1 MKTYS
6 IEWSP
11 VTSRESRV
19 ILNPVR
25 QIPGVLK
32 LATRALLALLPAVA
46 ISLGA
51 TWLVSLP
58 ELVVFLQ
65 AALWAAGFVFVGL
78 ALESE
83 SVEVSILNLA
93 TGIALPVLALL
104 SSRVAIEFAIIA
116 ATLVAAWVAAGILR
130 R

>member
-11 VTSRESRV
+11 LTSRERHD
-19 ILNPVR
+19 ILNPIR
-25 QIPGVLK
+25 QMPRVLRW
-32 LATRALLALLPAVA
+32 ATRALLALLPAAA

-51 TWLVSLP
+51 TWLVTLP
-58 ELVVFLQ
+58 EHVVFLQ
-65 AALWAAGFVFVGL
+65 AALWAAGFVFIGL

-104 SSRVAIEFAIIA
+104 SSRVAIEFAIVA
-116 ATLVAAWVAAGILR
+116 ATLVAAWVAAGLLR

>member
-19 ILNPVR
+19 ILNPIR
-25 QIPGVLK
+25 LMPGVLG
-32 LATRALLALLPAVA
+32 LVARTLLALLPAVA
-46 ISLGA
+46 IGLGA
-51 TWLVSLP
+51 TWLINLP
-58 ELVVFLQ
+58 EHVVFLQ

-78 ALESE
+78 ALDSE
-83 SVEVSILNLA
+83 SVELSILNLA

-104 SSRVAIEFAIIA
+104 SSRVAIEFAVVA